1 METTEHEILARARS
15 GDELAFRT
23 IIEKYESRIS
33 ATVTGIL
40 GFSADVD
47 DIGQETFVRFYQSIH
62 RFRGDSSIG
71 TYLTRIA
78 INLSLNELKRRKR
91 EERLRPED
99 MPGYPPPGPRSGRSG
114 EGDRATDARVVV
126 QRGLQM
132 LDPKFRTVLVL
143 RLMDGY
149 STRETAEMLQL
160 PLGTVLSRL
169 ARGQA
174 RMREILDA
182 IDDKGDGYKGEGDGC
197 G

>member
-1 METTEHEILARARS
+1 METAEQEILERAKN

-91 EERLRPED
+91 KERFRPED
-99 MPGYPPPGPRSGRSG
+99 MPGDPPPDPRSG
-114 EGDRATDARVVV
+114 EGDRAADARVVV
-126 QRGLQM
+126 QRGLQTAGSEIQ
-132 LDPKFRTVLVL
+132 DGPCPQTDG
-143 RLMDGY
+143 RL
-149 STRETAEMLQL
+149 LN
-160 PLGTVLSRL
+160 
-169 ARGQA
+169 
-174 RMREILDA
+174 
-182 IDDKGDGYKGEGDGC
+182 EGDSKNAAAPPGHRPLAP
-197 G
+197 GARTGPDEGDPGVNRR

>member
-1 METTEHEILARARS
+1 METTEHEILARAKS

-99 MPGYPPPGPRSGRSG
+99 MPGDPPPGPRSG
-114 EGDRATDARVVV
+114 EGDRAADARVVI

-149 STRETAEMLQL
+149 STRETAEMLRL

-174 RMREILDA
+174 RMREILEA